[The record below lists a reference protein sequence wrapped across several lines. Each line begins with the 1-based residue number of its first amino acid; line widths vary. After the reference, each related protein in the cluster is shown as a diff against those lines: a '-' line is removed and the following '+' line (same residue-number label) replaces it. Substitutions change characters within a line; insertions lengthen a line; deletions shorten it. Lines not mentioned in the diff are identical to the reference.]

1 MNASRSAGRAD
12 LDARVDELIAELDGS
27 NSRDDLQDVG
37 RRSRETL
44 IDCAQLLADPSLVS
58 AGQAPPKAADA
69 KAWLEL
75 LPAAR
80 ASGSHRDALRRLIRA
95 AWDLAQTVTR
105 GNTDGRPVLETSDA
119 LIPSSATIGDILL
132 AAMNGNPAKIS
143 ARQRARWAI
152 GQTEWVN
159 VTHDILPAVA
169 VAAVTYL
176 VTLATAPKGTPI
188 DKWVVGAP
196 LVAGVVALVV
206 VYLVLN
212 LIEVTVNYS
221 KAGPQLRKEEEQR
234 RQDSLIKGA
243 EDSTMTA
250 WLRQQLARP
259 EFHIRFA
266 AAFGSVTKTYPTR
279 DVDVVVQLEP
289 GSDDR
294 DRTAGL
300 RVKALARTF
309 TAEFQL
315 PLHLQLFS
323 STETDRLLKFAL
335 RAGSL
340 DVLIGA
346 DY

>member
-1 MNASRSAGRAD
+1 M
-12 LDARVDELIAELDGS
+12 
-27 NSRDDLQDVG
+27 
-37 RRSRETL
+37 
-44 IDCAQLLADPSLVS
+44 
-58 AGQAPPKAADA
+58 
-69 KAWLEL
+69 
-75 LPAAR
+75 
-80 ASGSHRDALRRLIRA
+80 
-95 AWDLAQTVTR
+95 
-105 GNTDGRPVLETSDA
+105 LETSDA

-132 AAMNGNPAKIS
+132 AAMNGNS
-143 ARQRARWAI
+143 ARVSPRQRARWAI

-159 VTHDILPAVA
+159 VTHDILSAVA

-188 DKWVVGAP
+188 DKWAVGAP

-212 LIEVTVNYS
+212 LIKVTVNYA
-221 KAGPQLRKEEEQR
+221 KAGPQLRIEQEQR
-234 RQDSLIKGA
+234 RQDSLIEGA
-243 EDSTMTA
+243 QDSTMTA
-250 WLRQQLARP
+250 WLRQQLARQ

-266 AAFGSVTKTYPTR
+266 AAFGSVTKRYPTR
-279 DVDVVVQLEP
+279 DVDVVVQFEP

-300 RVKALARTF
+300 LVKALARTF

-346 DY
+346 DYWAEVSAPRISPTSEIG